1 MLKIDRKKDNRVI
14 RAFTHKLADI
24 PNGITVSAADLTQ
37 KVLHEGTPV
46 GKDENG
52 LYHVVKVAVLS
63 ADATNTATAYTVK
76 KGHNFKVGD
85 VVMLATGSK
94 AYTITEIATNA
105 DDATSDDLTVDTTL
119 GTAAKT
125 NADDATSDDLT
136 VDTTLG
142 TAAKAGDSLYL
153 AAKAGASGSAFKYAP
168 VALVGESYDVDE
180 LSNHIVNAWTIGQI
194 RESNIP
200 PIGAEVK
207 AKLTGIQFI

>member
-119 GTAAKT
+119 GTAAK
-125 NADDATSDDLT
+125 
-136 VDTTLG
+136 
-142 TAAKAGDSLYL
+142 AGDSLYL
-153 AAKAGASGSAFKYAP
+153 AAMAGASGSAFKYAP

>member
-105 DDATSDDLTVDTTL
+105 GDATSDDLTV
-119 GTAAKT
+119 A
-125 NADDATSDDLT
+125 
-136 VDTTLG
+136 TTLG

>member
-119 GTAAKT
+119 GTAA
-125 NADDATSDDLT
+125 

>member
-63 ADATNTATAYTVK
+63 AAATDTATAYTVK

-94 AYTITEIATNA
+94 AYTITVIATNA
-105 DDATSDDLTVDTTL
+105 DDT
-119 GTAAKT
+119 
-125 NADDATSDDLT
+125 TSDDLT

-168 VALVGESYDVDE
+168 VALVGESYDVDA

>member
-14 RAFTHKLADI
+14 RAFTHKVADI
-24 PNGITVSAADLTQ
+24 PNGITVSADDLTQ

-52 LYHVVKVAVLS
+52 LYHVVKVAVLTD
-63 ADATNTATAYTVK
+63 DATNSATTYTVK

-85 VVMLATGSK
+85 VLMLAPGGA
-94 AYTITEIATNA
+94 AYAITAIATNS
-105 DDATSDDLTVDTTL
+105 DGSKDDLTVGTTL
-119 GTAAKT
+119 G
-125 NADDATSDDLT
+125 
-136 VDTTLG
+136 V
-142 TAAKAGDSLYL
+142 AAKAGDSLYL
-153 AAKAGASGSAFKYAP
+153 AAKAGASGAAFKYAP
-168 VALVGESYDVDE
+168 VALVGESYDVDA

>member
-24 PNGITVSAADLTQ
+24 PNGITVSADDLTQ

-52 LYHVVKVAVLS
+52 LYHVVKVAVLTDDAPKS
-63 ADATNTATAYTVK
+63 ATTYTVK

-105 DDATSDDLTVDTTL
+105 DDATSDDLTVGTTL
-119 GTAAKT
+119 E
-125 NADDATSDDLT
+125 D
-136 VDTTLG
+136 
-142 TAAKAGDSLYL
+142 AAKAGDSLYL

>member
-1 MLKIDRKKDNRVI
+1 MLRIDRKKDNRVI

-24 PNGITVSAADLTQ
+24 PNGITVSAADLMQ

-63 ADATNTATAYTVK
+63 ADATNTETAYTVK

-94 AYTITEIATNA
+94 AYTITGIATNA
-105 DDATSDDLTVDTTL
+105 S
-119 GTAAKT
+119 
-125 NADDATSDDLT
+125 DATSDDLT

-142 TAAKAGDSLYL
+142 TAAKAGDAIYN
-153 AAKAGASGSAFKYAP
+153 AAKAGASGSAFKYEP
-168 VALVGESYDVDE
+168 IALVGESYDVE
-180 LSNHIVNAWTIGQI
+180 ALSNHIVNAWTIGQI

-200 PIGAEVK
+200 PVGSAVK
-207 AKLTGIQFI
+207 AKLPGMVFI

>member
-24 PNGITVSAADLTQ
+24 PNGITVSATDLTQ

-94 AYTITEIATNA
+94 AYTITEIA
-105 DDATSDDLTVDTTL
+105 
-119 GTAAKT
+119 T

>member
-14 RAFTHKLADI
+14 RAFTHKVADI

-119 GTAAKT
+119 GTAAK
-125 NADDATSDDLT
+125 
-136 VDTTLG
+136 
-142 TAAKAGDSLYL
+142 AGDSLYL

>member
-63 ADATNTATAYTVK
+63 ADATSTATAYTVK

-119 GTAAKT
+119 GTAAK
-125 NADDATSDDLT
+125 
-136 VDTTLG
+136 
-142 TAAKAGDSLYL
+142 AGDSLYL
-153 AAKAGASGSAFKYAP
+153 AAKAGDSGSAFKYAP

>member
-63 ADATNTATAYTVK
+63 AAATNTATAYTVK

-94 AYTITEIATNA
+94 AYTITVIATNA
-105 DDATSDDLTVDTTL
+105 DDT
-119 GTAAKT
+119 
-125 NADDATSDDLT
+125 TSDDLT

-207 AKLTGIQFI
+207 AKLTGIQCI

>member
-1 MLKIDRKKDNRVI
+1 MLRIDRKKDNRVI

-94 AYTITEIATNA
+94 AYTITGIATNA
-105 DDATSDDLTVDTTL
+105 SDATSDDLTVDTTL
-119 GTAAKT
+119 GTA
-125 NADDATSDDLT
+125 
-136 VDTTLG
+136 
-142 TAAKAGDSLYL
+142 KAGDAIYN
-153 AAKAGASGSAFKYAP
+153 AAKAGASGSAFKYEP
-168 VALVGESYDVDE
+168 IALVGESYDVE
-180 LSNHIVNAWTIGQI
+180 ALSNHIVNAWTIGQI

-200 PIGAEVK
+200 PVGSAVK
-207 AKLTGIQFI
+207 AKLPGMVFI

>member
-119 GTAAKT
+119 GTAAK
-125 NADDATSDDLT
+125 
-136 VDTTLG
+136 
-142 TAAKAGDSLYL
+142 AGDSFYL

>member
-63 ADATNTATAYTVK
+63 ADATDTATAYTVK

-119 GTAAKT
+119 GTAAK
-125 NADDATSDDLT
+125 
-136 VDTTLG
+136 
-142 TAAKAGDSLYL
+142 AGDSLYL
-153 AAKAGASGSAFKYAP
+153 AAKAGDSGSAFKYAP

>member
-63 ADATNTATAYTVK
+63 ADATNTETAYTVK

-94 AYTITEIATNA
+94 AYTITEIA
-105 DDATSDDLTVDTTL
+105 
-119 GTAAKT
+119 T

>member
-24 PNGITVSAADLTQ
+24 PNGITVSADDLTQ

-119 GTAAKT
+119 GTAAK
-125 NADDATSDDLT
+125 
-136 VDTTLG
+136 
-142 TAAKAGDSLYL
+142 AGDSLYL
-153 AAKAGASGSAFKYAP
+153 AAEAGASGAAFKYAP
-168 VALVGESYDVDE
+168 VALVGESYDVDA

>member
-63 ADATNTATAYTVK
+63 ADATNTETAYTVK

-105 DDATSDDLTVDTTL
+105 DDATSDDLTVDTTI
-119 GTAAKT
+119 
-125 NADDATSDDLT
+125 
-136 VDTTLG
+136 G

>member
-63 ADATNTATAYTVK
+63 AAATNTATAYTVK

-94 AYTITEIATNA
+94 AYTITVIATNA
-105 DDATSDDLTVDTTL
+105 DDTTSDDLTVDTTL
-119 GTAAKT
+119 GM
-125 NADDATSDDLT
+125 
-136 VDTTLG
+136 
-142 TAAKAGDSLYL
+142 AAKAGDSLYL

>member
-46 GKDENG
+46 GKDKNG

-63 ADATNTATAYTVK
+63 ANATNPATAYTVK

-94 AYTITEIATNA
+94 AYAITGIATNA
-105 DDATSDDLTVDTTL
+105 S
-119 GTAAKT
+119 
-125 NADDATSDDLT
+125 DATSDDLT

-153 AAKAGASGSAFKYAP
+153 AAKAGDSGSAFKYAP

>member
-1 MLKIDRKKDNRVI
+1 MLRIDRKKDNRVI

-94 AYTITEIATNA
+94 AYTITGIATNA
-105 DDATSDDLTVDTTL
+105 S
-119 GTAAKT
+119 
-125 NADDATSDDLT
+125 DATSDDLT

-142 TAAKAGDSLYL
+142 TAAKAGDAIYN
-153 AAKAGASGSAFKYAP
+153 AAKAGASDSAFKYEP
-168 VALVGESYDVDE
+168 IALVGESYDVE
-180 LSNHIVNAWTIGQI
+180 ALSNHIVNAWTIGQI

-200 PIGAEVK
+200 PVGSAVK
-207 AKLTGIQFI
+207 AKLPGMVFI

>member
-94 AYTITEIATNA
+94 AYTITEIAN
-105 DDATSDDLTVDTTL
+105 
-119 GTAAKT
+119 

>member
-14 RAFTHKLADI
+14 RAFTHKVADI
-24 PNGITVSAADLTQ
+24 PNGITVSADDLTQ

-52 LYHVVKVAVLS
+52 LYHVVKVAVLT
-63 ADATNTATAYTVK
+63 DNATNSATTYTVK

-85 VVMLATGSK
+85 VLMLAPGGA
-94 AYTITEIATNA
+94 AYAITAIATN
-105 DDATSDDLTVDTTL
+105 SGGSKDDLTVGTTL
-119 GTAAKT
+119 G
-125 NADDATSDDLT
+125 
-136 VDTTLG
+136 V
-142 TAAKAGDSLYL
+142 AAKAGDSLYL
-153 AAKAGASGSAFKYAP
+153 AAKAGASGAAFKYAP
-168 VALVGESYDVDE
+168 VALVGESYDVDA

>member
-94 AYTITEIATNA
+94 AYTIKAIATNA
-105 DDATSDDLTVDTTL
+105 GDATSDDLTVDTTL
-119 GTAAKT
+119 GT
-125 NADDATSDDLT
+125 D
-136 VDTTLG
+136 
-142 TAAKAGDSLYL
+142 AKAGDSLYL

>member
-1 MLKIDRKKDNRVI
+1 MGVLRIDKKKDNRVI

-94 AYTITEIATNA
+94 AYTITGIATNA
-105 DDATSDDLTVDTTL
+105 SDATSDDLTV
-119 GTAAKT
+119 G
-125 NADDATSDDLT
+125 
-136 VDTTLG
+136 TTLG
-142 TAAKAGDSLYL
+142 TAAKAGDAIYN
-153 AAKAGASGSAFKYAP
+153 AAKAGASGSAFKYEP
-168 VALVGESYDVDE
+168 IALVGESYDVE
-180 LSNHIVNAWTIGQI
+180 ALSNHIVNAWTIGQI

-200 PIGAEVK
+200 PVGSAVK
-207 AKLTGIQFI
+207 AKLPGMVFI

>member
-1 MLKIDRKKDNRVI
+1 MLRIDRKKDNRVI

-52 LYHVVKVAVLS
+52 LYHVVKVAVL
-63 ADATNTATAYTVK
+63 ADDATNSATTYTVK

-85 VVMLATGSK
+85 VLMLASGK
-94 AYTITEIATNA
+94 AAYAITAIATNSG
-105 DDATSDDLTVDTTL
+105 DATKDDLTVGTTL
-119 GTAAKT
+119 G
-125 NADDATSDDLT
+125 
-136 VDTTLG
+136 V
-142 TAAKAGDSLYL
+142 AAKAGDSLYL
-153 AAKAGASGSAFKYAP
+153 AAKVGASGAAFKYAP
-168 VALVGESYDVDE
+168 VALVGESYDVDA
-180 LSNHIVNAWTIGQI
+180 LSNHIVNAVTIGQI

>member
-119 GTAAKT
+119 GTAAK
-125 NADDATSDDLT
+125 AGDAIYN
-136 VDTTLG
+136 
-142 TAAKAGDSLYL
+142 AAKAGDS
-153 AAKAGASGSAFKYAP
+153 GSAFKYEP
-168 VALVGESYDVDE
+168 IALVGESYDVE
-180 LSNHIVNAWTIGQI
+180 ALSNHIVNAWTIGQI

>member
-105 DDATSDDLTVDTTL
+105 DDATSDDLTVNTTL
-119 GTAAKT
+119 E
-125 NADDATSDDLT
+125 
-136 VDTTLG
+136 

>member
-63 ADATNTATAYTVK
+63 ADAMNTATAYTVK
-76 KGHNFKVGD
+76 EGHNFKVGD
-85 VVMLATGSK
+85 VVMLATGST
-94 AYTITEIATNA
+94 AYTITEIA
-105 DDATSDDLTVDTTL
+105 
-119 GTAAKT
+119 T

>member
-63 ADATNTATAYTVK
+63 ADATNPATAYTVK

-94 AYTITEIATNA
+94 AYTITEIA
-105 DDATSDDLTVDTTL
+105 
-119 GTAAKT
+119 T

>member
-94 AYTITEIATNA
+94 AYTITGIATNA
-105 DDATSDDLTVDTTL
+105 S
-119 GTAAKT
+119 
-125 NADDATSDDLT
+125 DATSDDLT